1 MGKYHYQIEKQET
14 KTSGVVDLVKVK
26 KTSSGG
32 KKPLKVSTRDLLLG
46 FIDEQ
51 RQFNKQVIVRLD
63 NVEDILK
70 RHDKI
75 LERHDQIFKRNNLK

>member
-14 KTSGVVDLVKVK
+14 KTSGIVDLVNVK

-32 KKPLKVSTRDLLLG
+32 KKSSKVSNRQIL
-46 FIDEQ
+46 EQ
-51 RQFNKQVIVRLD
+51 ILNRLD

-70 RHDKI
+70 RHGEILERHSEI